1 MDVLNTRPN
10 LPPDQAPRITAMAA
24 VAVRKALNKATG
36 LNIGIKWPNDIII
49 DGKRYV
55 AYLRKCMPI

>member
-1 MDVLNTRPN
+1 MSLILGLTFLQIRH
-10 LPPDQAPRITAMAA
+10 RITAMAA